1 MKQCKN
7 CGTEFSAEFL
17 QCPNCG
23 SNKIGTKDKEVN
35 DGFVGTLV
43 TLLVV
48 GILCSII
55 GLGIYYVLHPVT
67 DGDAMSD
74 LPDNVKTSS
83 TTSTT
88 TTAITTSTTTTAI
101 TTSTTTT
108 AITTS
113 TTTTTG
119 VLNKD
124 NPGGGDHGGG
134 ANMVTTTSSIK
145 TTQNIGE

>member
-88 TTAITTSTTTTAI
+88 TTTVTTS
-101 TTSTTTT
+101 
-108 AITTS
+108 
-113 TTTTTG
+113 TTTTG

-134 ANMVTTTSSIK
+134 ANMVTTTSSLK
-145 TTQNIGE
+145 TTQHIDE

>member
-88 TTAITTSTTTTAI
+88 TT
-101 TTSTTTT
+101 
-108 AITTS
+108 
-113 TTTTTG
+113 TG

-134 ANMVTTTSSIK
+134 ANMVTTTSSIR
-145 TTQNIGE
+145 TTQSIGE

>member
-88 TTAITTSTTTTAI
+88 TT
-101 TTSTTTT
+101 
-108 AITTS
+108 
-113 TTTTTG
+113 TG

-134 ANMVTTTSSIK
+134 ANMVTTTSSIR
-145 TTQNIGE
+145 TTQSVGE

>member
-108 AITTS
+108 
-113 TTTTTG
+113 TG

-134 ANMVTTTSSIK
+134 ANMVTTTSSIR
-145 TTQNIGE
+145 TTQSIGE